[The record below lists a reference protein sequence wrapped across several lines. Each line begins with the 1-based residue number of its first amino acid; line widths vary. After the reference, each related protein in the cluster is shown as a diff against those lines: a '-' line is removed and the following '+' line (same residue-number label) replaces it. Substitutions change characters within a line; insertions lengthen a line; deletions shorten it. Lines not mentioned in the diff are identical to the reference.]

1 MNIVLI
7 SPHFPP
13 NYFNFAGALQ
23 RLGAT
28 VLGLGDTPYPDLRPE
43 LRAALTEYYRVD
55 NLSSYEQLLR
65 ACGHFTHRYGK
76 LDRLESHNEHWLE
89 TDARLREDFNIPGPR
104 PAQVDGIKRKSRMKR
119 TYLKVGGDAARGKRV
134 RTLSGARDF
143 AAEIGYPL
151 IAKPDIGVGAAATF
165 KINSEAELQSFLDFK
180 PLAAYFLEEFI
191 QGELYSFDGL
201 VGREGEL
208 VFATAHHFNRGIME
222 VVNENL
228 DMYYYSLRE
237 LPEDLH
243 AAGLLAL
250 RAFAVRERFFHIEF
264 FRTPEGRLVF
274 LELNMRP
281 PGGLTLDM
289 FNYANDVDLYG
300 AWAQVAVQG
309 TCDLQATRPYHCAY
323 VGRKWRRP
331 YRLDFDAVLQQ
342 YGSLLVH
349 HEAISPVLAPAIGDY
364 AYLLRSPDLAVLKE
378 AISAILALR

>member
-1 MNIVLI
+1 MNVVLI

-13 NYFNFAGALQ
+13 NVYHFAVALQ
-23 RLGAT
+23 GLGAT
-28 VLGLGDTPYPDLRPE
+28 VLGLGDMPYPDLRPE

-55 NLSSYEQLLR
+55 NLSSYEALLR

-76 LDRLESHNEHWLE
+76 LDCLESHNEYWLE

-104 PAQVDGIKRKSRMKR
+104 PALVDSIKRKSRMKR
-119 TYLKVGGDAARGKRV
+119 LYLKAGGAAARGALV

-143 AAEIGYPL
+143 AAEVGYPV

-165 KINSEAELQSFLDFK
+165 KINNDEELQRFFDLK
-180 PLAAYFLEEFI
+180 PLAAYFVEEFI

-201 VGREGEL
+201 VDRNGE
-208 VFATAHHFNRGIME
+208 VIFATAHHFNRGIME

-228 DMYYYSLRE
+228 DMYYYSLRDI
-237 LPEDLH
+237 PDDLRQ
-243 AAGLLAL
+243 AGLLAL
-250 RAFAVRERFFHIEF
+250 RVFEVRERFFHIEF
-264 FRTPEGRLVF
+264 FRTPERLLF

-289 FNYANDVDLYG
+289 FNYANDVDLYQ
-300 AWAQVAVQG
+300 AWAQVAVHG
-309 TCDLQATRPYHCAY
+309 VHPLEYSRPYHCAY

-342 YGSLLVH
+342 YGELIVQ

-364 AYLLRSPDLAVLKE
+364 AYLLRSPDLEILQD